1 MMSPTAKSQE
11 SPGDTFATEHSP
23 DARNI
28 HLSQLSPDAFKDPK
42 QKKPKRALLRRSHHT
57 ICTYKSDN
65 SEKLRNGY
73 KIDFYISYVFGGL
86 IQEEDGRFSPTNDL
100 IEIVSKNVILDPT
113 QDCEIPIKTSDS
125 ITRPDEAQVT
135 LIRNQGGIRPV
146 PRRDHQALLITDNKF
161 LLVYGGKNDNAFS
174 YTTATENNLGDS
186 SFYG

>member
-1 MMSPTAKSQE
+1 M
-11 SPGDTFATEHSP
+11 
-23 DARNI
+23 
-28 HLSQLSPDAFKDPK
+28 
-42 QKKPKRALLRRSHHT
+42 
-57 ICTYKSDN
+57 
-65 SEKLRNGY
+65 
-73 KIDFYISYVFGGL
+73 
-86 IQEEDGRFSPTNDL
+86 
-100 IEIVSKNVILDPT
+100 ILDPT